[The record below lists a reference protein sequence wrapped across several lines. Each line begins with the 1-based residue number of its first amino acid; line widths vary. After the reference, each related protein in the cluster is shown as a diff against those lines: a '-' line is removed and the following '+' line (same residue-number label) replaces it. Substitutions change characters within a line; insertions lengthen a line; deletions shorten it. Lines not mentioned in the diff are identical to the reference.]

1 MTVAQ
6 AAALLLR
13 MEAEFGGGICG
24 PEARAVGL
32 ARVGH
37 ESQVERFFFFFFF
50 FFFSC
55 LCR

>member
-13 MEAEFGGGICG
+13 MEGEFGGGVCG
-24 PEARAVGL
+24 PEARAIGL

-37 ESQVERFFFFFFF
+37 ATQVSRQSVCQNVF
-50 FFFSC
+50 
-55 LCR
+55 LRDCR